1 MKMTFGRKTD
11 IRFAPKTKLDF
22 PPSEEQQAEGLTV

>member
-22 PPSEEQQAEGLTV
+22 PPSEGQYVVW